1 MAPPTVRSS
10 GIALG
15 NSVTLPSTTAVG
27 DVILLAQSIGSSG
40 TANPAALPSGTG
52 WTTLNFLSTTRM
64 YTRYWWKY
72 ATVAGS
78 QAYTATPQTGA
89 SGGYTTPVIL
99 NYVVVAGADA
109 GDPIDGT
116 SFTVGVTSGTTTI
129 TRPAEDLLIGF
140 FAAAAA
146 QGSTTVLTTPTGMT
160 RIGGQD
166 GSFVSSLITSANS
179 LSGTS
184 AGPYTTGNN
193 GTGGVTSGQIVITNT
208 RLLLK
213 SGSVT
218 TTLGVS
224 GTQGGVKRST
234 GSSTSTLGAQPS
246 TTARKAVSRTQ
257 ATTLALTTSAT
268 PVPHHYGTVA
278 SALALGWS
286 TKRIFGTVQ
295 SLGLTSTVTGGRS
308 ARATAVST
316 LGLTSPATGLHRGQG
331 AITSALGLFWDVPV
345 HRKAGTGLTSS
356 TLALTSRI
364 DAYITGGE
372 PPPDPSQEIQ
382 TRAYVPSQNAPVRFI
397 VQDILTGEI
406 RDWDFPLSEVEITF
420 NLSGATSLRATLGP
434 EYRELGETHLDAW
447 ASWIHVEEAGAIRA
461 SVIVQPMAV
470 SDQNMDIEGIGFTGY
485 PNGIPYQGELSLI
498 EVDPIQVVR
507 LIWVHL
513 LSFPD
518 AAIGIT
524 MDATASP
531 ITLGT
536 PAVTVPV
543 LKDDGTPAYDIT
555 TETDADGNVTETG
568 RTAKTQDIEAK
579 PYELNWYDDKDCG
592 QEIDSLAKSTPF
604 DFAERVTWNAARTA
618 VLHHLMVGYPR
629 LGTRRFDLRFAE
641 DENLLQVVT
650 ALETPDHYASQV
662 IVRGSGEGRDAIRGY
677 AGSRDPRR
685 LRRIAT
691 VVDKTLTDATVAA
704 SMANEELRRRVSV
717 TEFSDI
723 VIDATHDN
731 APLGS
736 WAIGDDIL
744 VQCNIPYIGEVAL
757 WHRIVAYVWTPDS
770 DVVTLNLKRSE
781 QFAYGELGGA
791 IGGSRTEEPQAD
803 YVIGED
809 STTNTTLPSTD
820 DGTGTGT
827 DDGSG
832 DVTTTYQRKVGVGG
846 IPTATAGS
854 GVTILS
860 ANSSSVLHITT
871 DGVTYDG
878 NGKTVP
884 GVVVEA
890 NDVTVQN
897 FYVKG
902 ADGTGIYSFGDGNII
917 ANCDITQVK
926 VGDSSAPNENDIN
939 GVTFF
944 GSTKILYNSIGVSAA
959 LVNGSPLGSHTD
971 GIQTWNTSSKQSSSD
986 VEIVGNV
993 ISGPAAN
1000 DPAYIHQGVQAEGA
1014 PSTDGGGGGTGT
1026 SSNWTITDNTFKT
1039 YGNQALN
1046 FLGVSNVKIARNT
1059 FSGGATKVVGTGDGS
1074 TGITYYSDNKVTGT
1088 YSGGIGVSVTN
1099 SNGPTNPY
1107 ATYTV
1112 TTPGTGG
1119 GSSTGTADTSTA
1131 AGKLGWGTAI
1141 FSDEFTTDGAPNSA
1155 QWSRY
1160 DGPGHDGNGR
1170 RVPGQIAVT
1179 GGKLVIT
1186 GLANGDSGGM
1196 AHTLN
1201 QKYGRWEVRV
1211 RSQNTGTANGNLYSP
1226 VLIIWPKSDK
1236 WPDDGEYD
1244 FYEPGQAG
1252 GTTAGAYIH
1261 YPSTTVKQ
1269 EHATKAGVDL
1279 TQFHNFAIDWQ
1290 ATGIKGYIDGVEW
1303 FNYSSGGIQNM
1314 PSGHLT
1320 IQLDNFDGTSQ
1331 TPAVMEVEWVRIYS
1345 ATSTGP
1351 TTGSGGTTGGT
1362 TGGGSTGGGNATYPM
1377 DLLDKRW
1384 YLTTPEPDGDGVE
1397 SIYRPAL
1404 DTLVRESNTKRTFKL
1419 NADKTG
1425 IIMTADYGGAHTPNS
1440 TNVRM
1445 EFREMELGST
1455 GSGSKAD
1462 WSTSSGTHTMEW
1474 VTSVDRLDGN
1484 HCVIGQIH
1492 DADDDTSVFRLE
1504 GGTLYMT
1511 NGDDTHANT
1520 VLTGYTLGTKL
1531 TLKLVAS
1538 GGKID
1543 GYVNGVKKA
1552 TVSASKSGC
1561 YFKVGNYLQRKG
1573 ASGSYTQTTLY
1584 SCTVTHS

>member
-1 MAPPTVRSS
+1 MAPPTIRSS
-10 GIALG
+10 
-15 NSVTLPSTTAVG
+15 SVVAGTSASLPSSTAVG
-27 DVILLAQSIGSSG
+27 DLIVLAQMLYSSSAAT
-40 TANPAALPSGTG
+40 TATTPSGTG
-52 WTTLNFLSTTRM
+52 WTTIQNQIVVSGANGTRI
-64 YTRYWWKY
+64 TYWWKV
-72 ATVAGS
+72 ATVAGA
-78 QAYTATPQTGA
+78 QTYTATPVAAGNS
-89 SGGYTTPVIL
+89 SGVGGQYMMYAVIS
-99 NYVVVAGADA
+99 GADA
-109 GDPIDGT
+109 DPLDGT
-116 SFTVGVTSGTTTI
+116 AFVASATAGPATI
-129 TRPAEDLLIGF
+129 TRATDDLLLGF
-140 FAAAAA
+140 WGGSN
-146 QGSTTVLTTPTGMT
+146 QGFGTGWSGAPTGMT
-160 RIGGQD
+160 SGGAAF
-166 GSFVSSLITSANS
+166 GSFGAALMAYLSP

-184 AGPYTTGNN
+184 TGTKAATLSN
-193 GTGGVTSGQIVITNT
+193 GVSIASGLLVVTSQ
-208 RLLLK
+208 RLILK

-218 TTLGVS
+218 TTLGAVS
-224 GTQGGVKRST
+224 SPVGQKRST
-234 GSSTSTLGAQPS
+234 ATATSTLGAQPS
-246 TTARKAVSRTQ
+246 TTASKAISRPL

-278 SALALGWS
+278 SALALSWS
-286 TKRIFGTVQ
+286 AKRIFGTVQ

-316 LGLTSPATGLHRGQG
+316 LGLTSPATGVHLGQG
-331 AITSALGLFWDVPV
+331 AATSALGLFWNVPT

-356 TLALTSRI
+356 TLALNHRI

-447 ASWIHVEEAGAIRA
+447 ASWIHVEEGGAIRA

-470 SDQNMDIEGIGFTGY
+470 SDQDMDIEGIGFTGY

-543 LKDDGTPAYDIT
+543 LKEDGTPAYDIT

-704 SMANEELRRRVSV
+704 AMANEELRRRVSV

-723 VIDATHDN
+723 VVDATHDN

-736 WAIGDDIL
+736 WALGDDIL

-757 WHRIVAYVWTPDS
+757 WHRIVAFVWTPDS

-791 IGGSRTEEPQAD
+791 IGGSRGEEPQKD

-820 DGTGTGT
+820 DGTGTDT
-827 DDGSG
+827 
-832 DVTTTYQRKVGVGG
+832 
-846 IPTATAGS
+846 
-854 GVTILS
+854 
-860 ANSSSVLHITT
+860 
-871 DGVTYDG
+871 
-878 NGKTVP
+878 
-884 GVVVEA
+884 
-890 NDVTVQN
+890 
-897 FYVKG
+897 
-902 ADGTGIYSFGDGNII
+902 
-917 ANCDITQVK
+917 
-926 VGDSSAPNENDIN
+926 
-939 GVTFF
+939 
-944 GSTKILYNSIGVSAA
+944 
-959 LVNGSPLGSHTD
+959 
-971 GIQTWNTSSKQSSSD
+971 
-986 VEIVGNV
+986 
-993 ISGPAAN
+993 
-1000 DPAYIHQGVQAEGA
+1000 
-1014 PSTDGGGGGTGT
+1014 GGGTT
-1026 SSNWTITDNTFKT
+1026 
-1039 YGNQALN
+1039 
-1046 FLGVSNVKIARNT
+1046 
-1059 FSGGATKVVGTGDGS
+1059 
-1074 TGITYYSDNKVTGT
+1074 
-1088 YSGGIGVSVTN
+1088 
-1099 SNGPTNPY
+1099 
-1107 ATYTV
+1107 
-1112 TTPGTGG
+1112 TGG
-1119 GSSTGTADTSTA
+1119 TVDTTTA
-1131 AGKLGWGTAI
+1131 AGKIGWGAI
-1141 FSDEFTTDGAPNSA
+1141 IEGDEFATDGTPDTAK
-1155 QWSRY
+1155 WSLY

-1170 RVPGQIAVT
+1170 RVPARATVT
-1179 GGKLVIT
+1179 GGKLVLT
-1186 GLANGDSGGM
+1186 GLANGDSAGM
-1196 AHTLN
+1196 AHKLN

-1211 RSQNTGTANGNLYSP
+1211 RAVNTGTSNGNLYSP

-1261 YPSTTVKQ
+1261 YPSTTVQQ
-1269 EHATKAGVDL
+1269 EHATKTGVDL
-1279 TQFHNFAIDWQ
+1279 SQFHNFAIDWQ

-1303 FNYSSGGIQNM
+1303 FSYSSGGIQNM

-1331 TPAVMEVEWVRIYS
+1331 TPATMEVEWVRIYS
-1345 ATSTGP
+1345 ATGTGQSITPGTGTSTG
-1351 TTGSGGTTGGT
+1351 GGGD
-1362 TGGGSTGGGNATYPM
+1362 TGGGSTGGSTGTATYPM
-1377 DLLDKRW
+1377 DIVEKRW
-1384 YLTTPEPDGDGVE
+1384 YLTTPEPDGSGVE

-1419 NADKTG
+1419 NAAKTG
-1425 IIMTADYGGAHTPNS
+1425 IIMTSDYGGAHTPNS

-1445 EFREMELGST
+1445 ELREMALNST

-1462 WSTSSGTHTMEW
+1462 WSTNSGTHTMEW
-1474 VTSVDRLDGN
+1474 EISVDRLDGN

-1511 NGDDTHANT
+1511 NNDDTHANT

-1531 TLKLVAS
+1531 TLKMVAS

-1552 TVSASKSGC
+1552 TVTRTVSGC

-1573 ASGSYTQTTLY
+1573 ASGSWTQITLY